1 MSKITLSPDETA
13 YICEQTA
20 LMLNAG
26 MQLSDGFEML
36 SDDIDDKRIKAVCT
50 LLIDALNEGLPLCQA
65 MEKSGA
71 FPAYAVN
78 MVRIGSITGRLEDVL
93 RGLTE
98 YYEDRAEMTRT
109 IRSAVLHPLLLLV
122 MMTVVIIVLV
132 VLVIPMF
139 GDIFSRF
146 DSAVNETV
154 SSTVGFAYH
163 MGTVILI
170 VMLCVIVIII
180 AAALTAK
187 IPAAKNK
194 LAEFFSAF
202 PLTKGLSRRFTMA
215 KVTKAIS
222 VMVASGIAP
231 DETLENAAGLISDK
245 KIKDKLLKCRE
256 KVLDG
261 ASFADAVSEAGMLPA
276 LHARSL
282 KIAYNSGSFEEAWS
296 KISSRSNEEAAQT
309 AAGLIAFIEPAI
321 VIVLAA
327 LIGGIL
333 LTIMIPLMNIM
344 SVLG

>member
-36 SDDIDDKRIKAVCT
+36 SEDIDDKRIKTVCE
-50 LLIDALNEGLPLCQA
+50 LLIGGLNEGIPLCQA
-65 MEKSGA
+65 MERSGA
-71 FPAYAVN
+71 FPAYAIN
-78 MVRIGSITGRLEDVL
+78 MVRIGSMTGRLEDVL

-109 IRSAVLHPLLLLV
+109 VRTAVLHPLMLLV

-154 SSTVGFAYH
+154 SSTVNFAYH
-163 MGTVILI
+163 MGTVILV
-170 VMLCVIVIII
+170 VMLAVIVIIM
-180 AAALTAK
+180 ATALISR
-187 IPAAKNK
+187 IPAAKK
-194 LAEFFSAF
+194 GLAEFVSAF
-202 PLTKGLSRRFTMA
+202 PLTRGISRRFAMA
-215 KVTKAIS
+215 KVTKAMS
-222 VMVASGIAP
+222 VMVASGISP
-231 DETLENAAGLISDK
+231 DETLENAAELISDK
-245 KIKDKLLKCRE
+245 KIRTGLLKCRE
-256 KVLDG
+256 RVLEG
-261 ASFADAVSEAGMLPA
+261 TSFPDAVSESGLLPT

-296 KISSRSNEEAAQT
+296 KISSRCGEEAAQT

>member
-20 LMLNAG
+20 LMLGAG

-36 SDDIDDKRIKAVCT
+36 SEDIDDKRIKTVCA
-50 LLIDALNEGLPLCQA
+50 LLIDALNEGMPLCQA

-71 FPAYAVN
+71 FAAYAVN
-78 MVRIGSITGRLEDVL
+78 MVRIGSMTGRLEDVL

-109 IRSAVLHPLLLLV
+109 IRSAVLHPLMLLV

-154 SSTVGFAYH
+154 SSTVSFAYQ

-170 VMLCVIVIII
+170 VMLCVIVIVI

-187 IPAAKNK
+187 IPAAKSK
-194 LAEFFSAF
+194 LAEIFSAF
-202 PLTKGLSRRFTMA
+202 PLTKGLSRRFSMA

-245 KIKDKLLKCRE
+245 KLRDKLLQCRE

-261 ASFADAVSEAGMLPA
+261 ASFADAISTAGLLPA

-282 KIAYNSGSFEEAWS
+282 KIAYNSGSFEEAWG
-296 KISSRSNEEAAQT
+296 KISARSNEEAAGT